1 MALPAS
7 GAISFNAVNTELK
20 RTATQQLDINTADA
34 RSLAAVASGAI
45 SLSNFYG
52 KAWWTYTTGTIG
64 SCSGSS
70 SGADFTGGSVAIGR
84 NIKATSVYITLTYSW
99 DGTGTTTYG
108 AAIQGY
114 EVSTSTWFDLGVIAS
129 EILRPAT
136 KTLSGTV
143 TVSAA
148 NQARIISHV
157 RVTGWGGLYC
167 TSRSVSASVK
177 GWYQQ

>member
-7 GAISFNAVNTELK
+7 GAISFNAVNTELQ
-20 RTATQQLDINTADA
+20 RTATNPLDINTADV
-34 RSLAAVASGAI
+34 RSLAGVPSGAI
-45 SLSNFYG
+45 SMANLHG

-70 SGADFTGGSVAIGR
+70 SGADFTGGSVALGR
-84 NIKATSVYITLTYSW
+84 NIKATSVYISLNYTW
-99 DGTGTTTYG
+99 GGTGTTSYG

-114 EVSTSTWFDLGVIAS
+114 EVSTGTWFDLGVIAY
-129 EILRPAT
+129 ETLRPTTAV
-136 KTLSGTV
+136 KSGTV
-143 TVSAA
+143 TVSAG
-148 NQARIISHV
+148 NQNRIISHV
-157 RVTGWGGLYC
+157 RAVGWGGLYC